1 VKIKPAD
8 KMNYPPR
15 WADYED
21 RLRKKFPYM
30 GFAEGVSVGDVNRFG
45 ERYRAAKSFKHAD
58 FAVLADSTVHG
69 YTAFFRLHLCYSAF
83 EHLLECLGWKQKD
96 SEAALPEGAQ
106 DRVLSK
112 LRSIDG
118 HERFFRATLDHLG
131 SDKHFVEDYLAGRP
145 VNPVALAGAVRHAF
159 AQGKLMPDPAGSQDA
174 CAACC
179 FILINFLSNFMDREF
194 AARIASLDKPFEK
207 T

>member
-1 VKIKPAD
+1 MKTKPAD

-21 RLRKKFPYM
+21 RLRKKFAYM

-58 FAVLADSTVHG
+58 FAILADSTVHG
-69 YTAFFRLHLCYSAF
+69 YTALFRLLLCYSAF
-83 EHLLECLGWKQKD
+83 EHFLECLGWAQKD

-106 DRVLSK
+106 DRVMAK

-118 HERFFRATLDHLG
+118 HERFFRTTLANAG
-131 SDKHFVEDYLAGRP
+131 SEKRFVEEYLAGRP
-145 VNPVALAGAVRHAF
+145 VNPVALAGAIRQAF
-159 AQGKLMPDPAGSQDA
+159 GQGKLMPDPGGEDA

-179 FILINFLSNFMDREF
+179 FILIHFLSTFMDREF
-194 AARIASLDKPFEK
+194 SARIANLDKPFEK